1 MNAPL
6 VEVSMIAAFLAG
18 VVSFLSPCVLPLI
31 PGYLSLVTKLS
42 YDELSSDCRK
52 TSKTTSIL
60 LPSVLFGLGFT
71 TVFVSLGVS
80 VSLLGELLRA
90 NKYILLNISGV
101 AIIILGLVAMEIIK
115 IPQLL
120 REKKINIQNNPLG
133 LFGIFLLGAAFGF
146 AWTPCIGPILAT
158 ILIYASTEAS
168 ALKGGKLL
176 LIYSFG
182 LGVPFIITGIAFNK
196 ALTTFKFVRKHYV
209 YYKYIVG
216 VTLISI
222 GVLMLLNK
230 VFYLNIYGQKIL
242 DIFGIDF
249 WQRF

>member
-1 MNAPL
+1 MNTPV
-6 VEVSMIAAFLAG
+6 VEVSIVAAFLAG
-18 VVSFLSPCVLPLI
+18 LISFLSPCVLPLI

-42 YDELSSDCRK
+42 YDELSSDCKK
-52 TSKTTSIL
+52 TNKITGIL
-60 LPSVLFGLGFT
+60 FPTVLFGLGFT

-80 VSLLGELLRA
+80 ASLIGQILRTYKEILLHISGTAIILLGLFT
-90 NKYILLNISGV
+90 
-101 AIIILGLVAMEIIK
+101 MEIIK

-120 REKKINIQNNPLG
+120 GEKRINIQNNPVG
-133 LFGIFLLGAAFGF
+133 LLGIFLLGVLFGF

-158 ILIYASTEAS
+158 ILIYAGTEAS

-182 LGVPFIITGIAFNK
+182 LGTPFIITGIAFSK
-196 ALTTFKFVRKHYV
+196 ALTTFKFIKKHYI

-216 VTLISI
+216 ITLISV
-222 GVLMLLNK
+222 GLLMLLNK

-242 DIFGIDF
+242 DIFGINF
-249 WQRF
+249 WQKF